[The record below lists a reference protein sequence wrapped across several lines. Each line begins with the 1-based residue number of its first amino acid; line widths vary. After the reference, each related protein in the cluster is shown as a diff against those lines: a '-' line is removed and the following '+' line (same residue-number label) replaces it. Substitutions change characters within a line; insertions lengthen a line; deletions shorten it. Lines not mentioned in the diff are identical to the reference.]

1 MGGNL
6 RKQILCLLNWVSYK
20 LRVLQ
25 KWHLVL
31 SGQGQWHQL
40 GSPSPPLSCVLSNE
54 FCCNIVLVCW
64 GCYNN
69 STIGWVHK
77 LQKWI
82 ASLFWGQRPRS
93 RCQKGW
99 CLVRVLPLACRW
111 LLSHCVLIWPFLSV
125 CEWRENSVVSLLRR
139 TLILSDQGS
148 TLRSY
153 LILIISVKAPP
164 LNVVTLGFRA
174 STLQH
179 TNFGRTQTSNS

>member
-1 MGGNL
+1 MKSVGPRMGGNL

-111 LLSHCVLIWPFLSV
+111 LLSHCVLTWWRGNYLSPFLFFIKPLSPS
-125 CEWRENSVVSLLRR
+125 WGSHPQD
-139 TLILSDQGS
+139 LIQS
-148 TLRSY
+148 
-153 LILIISVKAPP
+153 
-164 LNVVTLGFRA
+164 
-174 STLQH
+174 
-179 TNFGRTQTSNS
+179 